1 MCCEDGSHAGLG
13 CDRFVMRSGTVTT
26 VLVCVQNIYLHAK
39 LFYDNAITRK
49 HTSRHGSRRR
59 RIIVMS
65 TNQRRHFDTSVSDS
79 LDILAKCVQDTLLY
93 KFVVAHLVGG
103 MTEQL
108 TQQRGFIPRYV
119 RLDMIFTEHS
129 LPCRNC
135 IRNLYNPFLQDQ
147 FHIIFVS
154 TLLSIKTF
162 PMSITCSYTP
172 LDLATSD

>member
-65 TNQRRHFDTSVSDS
+65 TN
-79 LDILAKCVQDTLLY
+79 
-93 KFVVAHLVGG
+93 
-103 MTEQL
+103 
-108 TQQRGFIPRYV
+108 
-119 RLDMIFTEHS
+119 
-129 LPCRNC
+129 
-135 IRNLYNPFLQDQ
+135 
-147 FHIIFVS
+147 
-154 TLLSIKTF
+154 
-162 PMSITCSYTP
+162 
-172 LDLATSD
+172 